1 MIIAIVQARMGSSRL
16 PDKVM
21 KEVLEK
27 PLIDYL
33 LERVSVADKV
43 DKIILATTIKPE
55 DDCLAKHVTSLG
67 YDVFRGSEDD
77 VLSRYYHAFYEF
89 KDELETSNAIVRI
102 TGDCPLIDSYLIDE
116 VIKVYQEK
124 SMDYVALSP
133 DFIEG
138 LDVEIFSEKLLT
150 KAFKEAKRPS
160 EREHVSLF
168 FHNNKAL
175 FNMSYVENSSDDSSY
190 RITVDEE
197 QDFVVVKCIIE
208 YFSKNDL
215 VMNTQNIKDYLD
227 NNPSIY
233 NLNTDI
239 LRNEGLQIS
248 LEKEGVDNGI

>member
-77 VLSRYYHAFYEF
+77 VLSRYYHAFYEY

>member
-1 MIIAIVQARMGSSRL
+1 M
-16 PDKVM
+16 
-21 KEVLEK
+21 
-27 PLIDYL
+27 
-33 LERVSVADKV
+33 
-43 DKIILATTIKPE
+43 
-55 DDCLAKHVTSLG
+55 AKHVTSLG

-77 VLSRYYHAFYEF
+77 VLSRYYHAFCEF
-89 KDELETSNAIVRI
+89 KDELEMSNAVLSI
-102 TGDCPLIDSYLIDE
+102 TGDCTLIDSYLIDE

-168 FHNNKAL
+168 FHNNKEL
-175 FNMSYVENSSDDSSY
+175 FNMGHVENSSDDSSY
-190 RITVDEE
+190 RITVDED

-208 YFSKNDL
+208 YLSKNDL

-227 NNPSIY
+227 NSPSIK
-233 NLNTDI
+233 NLNTEI

-248 LEKEGVDNGI
+248 LEKECGDNVI

>member
-21 KEVLEK
+21 KKVLEK

-33 LERVSVADKV
+33 LERVSVVEKV
-43 DKIILATTIKPE
+43 DKIILATTTKPE
-55 DDCLAKHVTSLG
+55 DDSLAKHVTLLG

-89 KDELETSNAIVRI
+89 KDELEKSNAIVRI

-133 DFIEG
+133 DFSEG

-150 KAFKEAKRPS
+150 KAFNEAKLPS
-160 EREHVSLF
+160 EREHVALF

-175 FNMSYVENSSDDSSY
+175 FNMCRVENSSDDSSY

-215 VMNTQNIKDYLD
+215 AMNTQNIKDYLD
-227 NNPSIY
+227 SNPSIY
-233 NLNTDI
+233 NLNANI
-239 LRNEGLQIS
+239 IRNEGLQIS

>member
-21 KEVLEK
+21 KEVLGK

-33 LERVSVADKV
+33 LERVSAADKV
-43 DKIILATTIKPE
+43 DKIILATTTKPE

-89 KDELETSNAIVRI
+89 KDEVEMSNAIVRI
-102 TGDCPLIDSYLIDE
+102 TGDCPLIDSYLIDD

-160 EREHVSLF
+160 EREHVALF
-168 FHNNKAL
+168 FHNNKEL
-175 FNMSYVENSSDDSSY
+175 FNMSRVENSSDDSSY

-215 VMNTQNIKDYLD
+215 VMNIKNIKDYLD

-233 NLNTDI
+233 NLNADI
-239 LRNEGLQIS
+239 IRNEGLQIS